1 MGGGPSTEGGP
12 GSDEPPPP
20 RLTHVQ
26 LADATTVAL
35 DRLEKGEGAE
45 GAGQKPKKPAKRSRG
60 ASRGLDAVDQA
71 MRAEGLL

>member
-1 MGGGPSTEGGP
+1 M
-12 GSDEPPPP
+12 
-20 RLTHVQ
+20 Q

>member
-1 MGGGPSTEGGP
+1 M
-12 GSDEPPPP
+12 
-20 RLTHVQ
+20 Q

-35 DRLEKGEGAE
+35 GRLGKGEGAEGEEEGGE
-45 GAGQKPKKPAKRSRG
+45 GAGQKPKKQKKSAKRSRG

>member
-1 MGGGPSTEGGP
+1 M
-12 GSDEPPPP
+12 
-20 RLTHVQ
+20 Q

-45 GAGQKPKKPAKRSRG
+45 GAGQKPAKRSRG